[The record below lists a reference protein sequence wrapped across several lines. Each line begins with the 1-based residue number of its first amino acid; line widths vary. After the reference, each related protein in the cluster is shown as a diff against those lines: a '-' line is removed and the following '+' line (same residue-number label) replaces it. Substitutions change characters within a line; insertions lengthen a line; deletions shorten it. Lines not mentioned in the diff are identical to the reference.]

1 MSTLLNQ
8 PFSQT
13 FRNSNDIHILLP
25 KPLVAKS
32 QRIPLTKLAARMSEI
47 RTVCKVSLRKR
58 RHKRSCRTPRCRQDD
73 NCKTSLPSLWLC
85 AFDWA
90 GSIHDL
96 VILFSLW
103 WTSLYNSGAL
113 LANSSQDQMLICFD
127 FFESAIKAGSNRVY
141 SSVDT

>member
-1 MSTLLNQ
+1 MDHVHSTESTIFTNLQ
-8 PFSQT
+8 KFEWYSYST
-13 FRNSNDIHILLP
+13 SET
-25 KPLVAKS
+25 VS
-32 QRIPLTKLAARMSEI
+32 RIPLTKLVAHMSEI

-58 RHKRSCRTPRCRQDD
+58 RHKRSGRTPRCRQDD
-73 NCKTSLPSLWLC
+73 NNTTSLPSLWLC

-141 SSVDT
+141 SSIDT